1 MMDSLLK
8 RLKPF
13 IKENLEKDKDKY
25 PSSYNRIVTDLS
37 KNIIVSDVAFG
48 TLTTLSNYTNGKYQM
63 TINDLYNMFE
73 Q

>member
-1 MMDSLLK
+1 MMGSLLE

-13 IKENLEKDKDKY
+13 IKENLEKEKDKY

-37 KNIIVSDVAFG
+37 NNIVVSDLTFG

-63 TINDLYNMFE
+63 SILDLYNMFE
-73 Q
+73 

>member
-1 MMDSLLK
+1 MKSLWEK
-8 RLKPF
+8 LKPF
-13 IKENLEKDKDKY
+13 IKENLEKDKETY

-37 KNIIVSDVAFG
+37 KNIIVSDVSFG
-48 TLTTLSNYTNGKYQM
+48 TLTTLSNYTNGKYMM

>member
-1 MMDSLLK
+1 MGSLLE

-37 KNIIVSDVAFG
+37 NNIVVSDVAFG
-48 TLTTLSNYTNGKYQM
+48 TLTTLSNYTDGKYQM
-63 TINDLYNMFE
+63 SILDLYNMFE
-73 Q
+73 K

>member
-1 MMDSLLK
+1 MMDSLLE

-25 PSSYNRIVTDLS
+25 PSSYNRVITDLS
-37 KNIIVSDVAFG
+37 NNIIVSDVEFG

-63 TINDLYNMFE
+63 SILDLYNMFE
-73 Q
+73 

>member
-1 MMDSLLK
+1 MGSLLE

-13 IKENLEKDKDKY
+13 IKENLEKEKDKY

-37 KNIIVSDVAFG
+37 NNIVVSDLTFG

-63 TINDLYNMFE
+63 SILDLYNMFE
-73 Q
+73 

>member
-1 MMDSLLK
+1 MDSLLE

-37 KNIIVSDVAFG
+37 NNIVVSDVAFG
-48 TLTTLSNYTNGKYQM
+48 TLTTLSNYTDGKYQM
-63 TINDLYNMFE
+63 SILDLYNMFE
-73 Q
+73 K